1 MSNSEPLQSF
11 IKKLQQTMEPLN
23 RFLNTSKALS
33 KENQKLEK
41 QLQGLNS
48 ELGSTTSA
56 LGKTKVEITQLSKQL
71 NKGGKASE
79 KYIQTLNKS
88 QQNAEKISNRQNQL
102 QKKIAQ
108 QQASIKNRQ
117 ARPDPAPG
125 KDKKNMVARGKATYD
140 KARVAIAGIGNFIQ
154 PGVRFEK
161 TMSELQ
167 AILSING
174 DDKSIKLLRQQ
185 SHDLSSLYGLSPA
198 DIADTQLSVARQGYR
213 GNDIAAA
220 TLATLPLSQLDDLD
234 INASTS
240 IFKSLQK
247 SFDIPLK
254 ESQRIADVLA
264 TGFTLGNT
272 KLSDFANSL
281 KELAPIAHD
290 SGVSLE
296 ETAAVLSIMSE
307 NAVDKEQ
314 AESASKALLTQLA
327 SPSGAAK
334 KELLKQGI
342 ATQDENGK
350 SLSINKI
357 IENINTSFKA
367 KGLDTQQQGKY
378 LKAIFQGE
386 ALGAAKQLL
395 ESVREGKL
403 NERINAEKNSNGA
416 SLHFLKMKNDNLDGD
431 LNRIQSVWDKIRI
444 DLFGGKSDF
453 LRGIIQQATNF
464 LEKIDEW
471 IAKNPKLSSDI
482 VTFVGGIT
490 LLKSGMSLF
499 GAESLKI
506 PQVVG
511 GIIRVLGMLIR
522 IPYIGWIAA
531 IAAAVM
537 LIWANWDKIES
548 GLKAA
553 MERIRDS
560 VISTANEIKTALKN
574 MFSLPDFGK
583 MLPNIKIKDVLD
595 NIKNDLLGTHDLP
608 NTHSEPSQP
617 NRLKLPDVRNI
628 LDIFTVNP
636 RRLKSNPAPSLNFLS
651 MGNSNNAFTQDQD
664 LSPRGPLTRTKPVM
678 AIAATS
684 SPSQVIQSP
693 SITVNVTPQ
702 AGQNEH
708 ALGREVAWQ
717 IKKILLNRSTD
728 ARSLMT

>member
-23 RFLNTSKALS
+23 RLLNTSKALS
-33 KENQKLEK
+33 NENQKLEK
-41 QLQGLNS
+41 KLQGLNS

-79 KYIQTLNKS
+79 NYIQTLKKS

-108 QQASIKNRQ
+108 QQDSIKTRQ
-117 ARPDPAPG
+117 AQTDPAPG
-125 KDKKNMVARGKATYD
+125 KDKKSMVARGKATYD
-140 KARVAIAGIGNFIQ
+140 KARGAITTIGNFIQ

-174 DDKSIKLLRQQ
+174 DDKSIKTLRQQ

-198 DIADTQLSVARQGYR
+198 DIADAQLSVVRQGYR
-213 GNDIAAA
+213 GKDITAA

-234 INASTS
+234 VNASTS
-240 IFKSLQK
+240 IFKSVQK
-247 SFDIPLK
+247 SFDIPLE

-296 ETAAVLSIMSE
+296 ETAALLSIMSE

-314 AESASKALLTQLA
+314 AESASKALLIQLN
-327 SPSGAAK
+327 SSSGSAK

-342 ATQDENGK
+342 NTQDNNGK
-350 SLSINKI
+350 SLPINKI
-357 IENINTSFKA
+357 IENINASIKE
-367 KGLDTQQQGKY
+367 KGLDTQQQSKY
-378 LKAIFQGE
+378 LKTIFQGE

-403 NERINAEKNSNGA
+403 NERINAEKNSNGT
-416 SLHFLKMKNDNLDGD
+416 SLHLLKMKSDNLDGD
-431 LNRIQSVWDKIRI
+431 LNRMKSVWDKIRT

-453 LRGIIQQATNF
+453 LRGVIQQATNL

-482 VTFVGGIT
+482 VTLVGGIT
-490 LLKSGMSLF
+490 MLKGGMGLF
-499 GAESLKI
+499 GMESLKI
-506 PQVVG
+506 PQV
-511 GIIRVLGMLIR
+511 LGNIMRALGLLMR

-531 IAAAVM
+531 IAAAVT
-537 LIWANWDKIES
+537 LIWVNWDKIEPK
-548 GLKAA
+548 LQAI
-553 MERIRDS
+553 MERIKDG
-560 VISTANEIKTALKN
+560 IINTANEIKTALRN
-574 MFSLPDFGK
+574 MFSLPDLGEMFKNVKINDVLNNFRKYLSGNPDSPSQPSEPGQPNK
-583 MLPNIKIKDVLD
+583 LKLPNILD
-595 NIKNDLLGTHDLP
+595 LFN
-608 NTHSEPSQP
+608 
-617 NRLKLPDVRNI
+617 
-628 LDIFTVNP
+628 VNP
-636 RRLKSNPAPSLNFLS
+636 RRPKIIPVPGLNFLS
-651 MGNSNNAFTQDQD
+651 MGNSNNAFTQEQD
-664 LSPRGPLTRTKPVM
+664 SPLTRTKPIM

-717 IKKILLNRSTD
+717 IKKILLNQSTN
-728 ARSLMT
+728 ARSMMS

>member
-23 RFLNTSKALS
+23 RLLNTSKALS
-33 KENQKLEK
+33 NENQKLEK
-41 QLQGLNS
+41 KLQGLNS

-79 KYIQTLNKS
+79 NYIQTLKKS

-108 QQASIKNRQ
+108 QQDSIKTRQ
-117 ARPDPAPG
+117 AQTDPAPG
-125 KDKKNMVARGKATYD
+125 KDKKSMVAHGKATYD
-140 KARVAIAGIGNFIQ
+140 KARGAITTIGNFIQ

-174 DDKSIKLLRQQ
+174 DDKSIETLRQQ

-198 DIADTQLSVARQGYR
+198 DIADAQLSVVQQGYR
-213 GNDIAAA
+213 GKDITAA

-234 INASTS
+234 VNASTS
-240 IFKSLQK
+240 IFKSVQK
-247 SFDIPLK
+247 SFDIPLE
-254 ESQRIADVLA
+254 ESQRIADVLT

-314 AESASKALLTQLA
+314 AESASKALLIQLN
-327 SPSGAAK
+327 SSSGTAK

-342 ATQDENGK
+342 KTQDNNGK
-350 SLSINKI
+350 SLPINKI
-357 IENINTSFKA
+357 IENINASTKE
-367 KGLDTQQQGKY
+367 KGLDTQQQRKY
-378 LKAIFQGE
+378 LEKIFQGE

-403 NERINAEKNSNGA
+403 NERINAEKNSNGT
-416 SLHFLKMKNDNLDGD
+416 SLHLLKMKSDNLDGD
-431 LNRIQSVWDKIRI
+431 LNRMKSVWDKIRT

-453 LRGIIQQATNF
+453 LRGVIQQATNL
-464 LEKIDEW
+464 LEKIDKW

-482 VTFVGGIT
+482 VTLVGGIT
-490 LLKSGMSLF
+490 MLKGGMGLF
-499 GAESLKI
+499 GMESLKI
-506 PQVVG
+506 PQVLG
-511 GIIRVLGMLIR
+511 NIMRVLGLLMR
-522 IPYIGWIAA
+522 IPYIGWIAT
-531 IAAAVM
+531 IAAAVT
-537 LIWANWDKIES
+537 LIWVNWDKIEPK
-548 GLKAA
+548 LQAI
-553 MERIRDS
+553 MERIKDG
-560 VISTANEIKTALKN
+560 IINTANEIKTALRN
-574 MFSLPDFGK
+574 MFSFPDLGEMFKNVKINDVLNNFRKYLSGNPDSPSQPSEPGQPNK
-583 MLPNIKIKDVLD
+583 LKLPNILD
-595 NIKNDLLGTHDLP
+595 LFN
-608 NTHSEPSQP
+608 
-617 NRLKLPDVRNI
+617 
-628 LDIFTVNP
+628 VNP
-636 RRLKSNPAPSLNFLS
+636 RRPKIIPVPGLNFLS
-651 MGNSNNAFTQDQD
+651 MGNSNNAFTQEQD
-664 LSPRGPLTRTKPVM
+664 SPLTHTKPIM

-717 IKKILLNRSTD
+717 IKKILLNQSTN
-728 ARSLMT
+728 ARSMMS